1 MAPLDLISWSSVVS
15 HDCLSFPIT
24 QPENPA
30 QNHTHNHNLSQHHI
44 AQRIITNKKVTMWL
58 FVRST
63 NKTSTIAHGWVE
75 QAKTFPFNIYN
86 WTREDEHCKEGS
98 NGMFYWKMILM
109 TRLVKSHPQSGTI
122 GLVLHL
128 C

>member
-1 MAPLDLISWSSVVS
+1 
-15 HDCLSFPIT
+15 
-24 QPENPA
+24 
-30 QNHTHNHNLSQHHI
+30 
-44 AQRIITNKKVTMWL
+44 MWL

-98 NGMFYWKMILM
+98 NGRRKFWLVRGCDEDESRGGAMIFLD
-109 TRLVKSHPQSGTI
+109 
-122 GLVLHL
+122 
-128 C
+128 